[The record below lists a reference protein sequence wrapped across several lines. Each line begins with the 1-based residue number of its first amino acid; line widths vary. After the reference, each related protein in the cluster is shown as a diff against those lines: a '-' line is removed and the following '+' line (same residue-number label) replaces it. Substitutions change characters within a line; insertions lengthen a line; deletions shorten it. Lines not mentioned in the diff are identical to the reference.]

1 MKEAAITHSP
11 HAFVPKKELTE
22 EERRERYRTRIDES
36 IRPYTVIDV
45 LTRVYHRSF
54 EDDLLE
60 YIGKHPEPFQIASE
74 KWKLSRAWVNSLRI
88 IRPES
93 VFFQEIKDFQVDIAV
108 EAGIR
113 IEEVR
118 QSGGLLKR
126 RRALRQTLPDGK
138 MRLTDCADTEQLLRI
153 IQSIPSPKAEPF
165 KRWLAAIGAE
175 RIREIADPE
184 IAAQRAQDLYRKKG
198 YPDEWIALRAR
209 GIATRAELTDE
220 WKKRGVESQ
229 SDYAIL
235 TADISRATFG
245 MTPSEYKRLKGL
257 KIENLRDH
265 MTTLEL
271 LFTELGEA
279 ATTEIARNIDAQ
291 GMNENRDAA
300 HRGGKIAGDA
310 RRNLEEQTG
319 RRVSTSENYKGLT
332 EKKKKRLE

>member
-1 MKEAAITHSP
+1 MNNEVALFEQKEI
-11 HAFVPKKELTE
+11 
-22 EERRERYRTRIDES
+22 RRTWQD
-36 IRPYTVIDV
+36 
-45 LTRVYHRSF
+45 
-54 EDDLLE
+54 
-60 YIGKHPEPFQIASE
+60 E
-74 KWKLSRAWVNSLRI
+74 KWYFSIVDVCGALSDSENPKRYWS
-88 IRPES
+88 
-93 VFFQEIKDFQVDIAV
+93 D
-108 EAGIR
+108 
-113 IEEVR
+113 
-118 QSGGLLKR
+118 LKR
-126 RRALRQTLPDGK
+126 KLLAEGANQTYEKIVRLKMLASDGR

-165 KRWLAAIGAE
+165 KRWLAAVGAE

-198 YPDEWIALRAR
+198 YPDDWIALRAR

-220 WKKRGVESQ
+220 WKKRGIESQ

-245 MTPSEYKRLKGL
+245 MTPGEYKRMKGL
-257 KIENLRDH
+257 KSENLRDH

-279 ATTEIARNIDAQ
+279 ATTEIARNTDAQ
-291 GMNENRDAA
+291 GMSENRDAA

-319 RRVSTSENYKGLT
+319 RRVSTSDNYKALT
-332 EKKKKRLE
+332 EKKNKRLK

>member
-1 MKEAAITHSP
+1 MNNEVAL
-11 HAFVPKKELTE
+11 FEKKEI
-22 EERRERYRTRIDES
+22 RRTWQD
-36 IRPYTVIDV
+36 
-45 LTRVYHRSF
+45 
-54 EDDLLE
+54 
-60 YIGKHPEPFQIASE
+60 E
-74 KWKLSRAWVNSLRI
+74 KWYFSIVDVCGALSDSENPKRYWS
-88 IRPES
+88 
-93 VFFQEIKDFQVDIAV
+93 D
-108 EAGIR
+108 
-113 IEEVR
+113 
-118 QSGGLLKR
+118 LKR
-126 RRALRQTLPDGK
+126 KLLAEGANQTYEKIVRLKMLASDGR

-165 KRWLAAIGAE
+165 KRWLAAVGAE

-220 WKKRGVESQ
+220 WKKRGIESQ

-245 MTPSEYKRLKGL
+245 MTPGEYKRMKGL
-257 KIENLRDH
+257 KSENLRDH

-279 ATTEIARNIDAQ
+279 ATTEIARNTDAQ

-319 RRVSTSENYKGLT
+319 RRVSTSENYKALT
-332 EKKKKRLE
+332 EKKKKRLK

>member
-1 MKEAAITHSP
+1 MNNEVALFEQKEI
-11 HAFVPKKELTE
+11 
-22 EERRERYRTRIDES
+22 RRTWQD
-36 IRPYTVIDV
+36 
-45 LTRVYHRSF
+45 
-54 EDDLLE
+54 
-60 YIGKHPEPFQIASE
+60 E
-74 KWKLSRAWVNSLRI
+74 KWYFSVVDVCGALSDSENPKRYWS
-88 IRPES
+88 
-93 VFFQEIKDFQVDIAV
+93 D
-108 EAGIR
+108 
-113 IEEVR
+113 
-118 QSGGLLKR
+118 LKR
-126 RRALRQTLPDGK
+126 KLLAEGANQTYEKIVRLKMPAPDGK

-257 KIENLRDH
+257 KNENLRDH

>member
-1 MKEAAITHSP
+1 MNNEVALFEQKEIRRTWQDEKWYFSVVDVVGVLTDQPDTRHAAKYWS
-11 HAFVPKKELTE
+11 VLKVRLKEEGSELT
-22 EERRERYRTRIDES
+22 TICS
-36 IRPYTVIDV
+36 
-45 LTRVYHRSF
+45 
-54 EDDLLE
+54 
-60 YIGKHPEPFQIASE
+60 Q
-74 KWKLSRAWVNSLRI
+74 
-88 IRPES
+88 
-93 VFFQEIKDFQVDIAV
+93 
-108 EAGIR
+108 
-113 IEEVR
+113 
-118 QSGGLLKR
+118 LKMP
-126 RRALRQTLPDGK
+126 AADGK

-165 KRWLAAIGAE
+165 KRWLAAVGAE

-220 WKKRGVESQ
+220 WKKRGIESQ

-245 MTPSEYKRLKGL
+245 MTPGEYKRMKGL
-257 KIENLRDH
+257 KSENLRDH

-279 ATTEIARNIDAQ
+279 ATTEIARNTDAQ

-319 RRVSTSENYKGLT
+319 RRVSTSENYKALT
-332 EKKKKRLE
+332 EKKNKRLK